1 MVQKNVAGQKFAL
14 KALDMSAGSG
24 SPGVPKTGDAANIT
38 PYVSK
43 NFGVLTAI
51 SSPSL
56 TEMDATNAPGWYK
69 FNLSQG
75 ETTADQLL
83 FTAVSSTGN
92 HIVFQEQVV
101 IPVPPYF
108 SDPWIETGGSGILV
122 GSSNS
127 VNVGFNADK
136 TGYSLS
142 SAGNNS
148 AADALLDRADAIE
161 TGWTFRKALRILL
174 AVLGGKASG
183 LPGSPVY
190 RNAIDTKDRIT
201 ATTDANG
208 NRSAVTLDGT

>member
-101 IPVPPYF
+101 IPVPPFF

-136 TGYSLS
+136 TGYAL
-142 SAGNNS
+142 S
-148 AADALLDRADAIE
+148 AASRTAIWDE
-161 TGWTFRKALRILL
+161 VLEGARSARKFMRLILSVLVGKVSGMDSNHPLFRDPA
-174 AVLGGKASG
+174 
-183 LPGSPVY
+183 
-190 RNAIDTKDRIT
+190 DTKTRVD
-201 ATTDANG
+201 AVTDANG
-208 NRSAVTLDGT
+208 NRTSVTLDDS